1 MFKFRTFLLIAIL
14 LFSLSFIKDRAGNIS
29 SQLNSFSEK
38 EKSLLLEIEKGV
50 GEKMT
55 YDVRLGS
62 IRLGRSTFSHM
73 PSVALNGKM
82 LIVMVF
88 ETNLARF
95 KDIETIY
102 SDPQTLLPVK
112 VEREVLN
119 WFTREKIT
127 EDYNQRDFTVTINKK
142 KGSKTETLLIKKDSP
157 IQNAILLPQS
167 IRRSAKLDTN
177 QTLIANLPS
186 FRYEIRL
193 ASVEEIKVPAG
204 TFKAYHFKSTPSQ
217 IEIWISADER
227 KIPIKIQSNS
237 VAFGYIM
244 VLKEYNSGH

>member
-1 MFKFRTFLLIAIL
+1 MFKFRTLLLVIVL
-14 LFSLSFIKDRAGNIS
+14 VFTLSFIKDRSGKLCH
-29 SQLNSFSEK
+29 QLDSFSEK
-38 EKSLLLEIEKGV
+38 EKSLLAEIEKGV

-62 IRLGRSTFSHM
+62 ISLGRSTFSHM

-88 ETNLARF
+88 ETSLARF

-102 SDPQTLLPVK
+102 TDPQTFLPVR
-112 VEREVLN
+112 VERDVLK
-119 WFTREKIT
+119 WFTQEKIT

-142 KGSKTETLLIKKDSP
+142 KGNKTETSVIKKDGP
-157 IQNAILLPQS
+157 IHNAILLPQS
-167 IRRSAKLDTN
+167 IRRNVKLDAKEA
-177 QTLIANLPS
+177 LIANLPTS
-186 FRYEIRL
+186 RYEIKL

-217 IEIWISADER
+217 IDIWISADER
-227 KIPIKIQSNS
+227 KIPVKIQSNS
-237 VAFGYIM
+237 FAFGYIM
-244 VLKEYNSGH
+244 VLKEYKSGH

>member
-29 SQLNSFSEK
+29 SQLNSFSEN
-38 EKSLLLEIEKGV
+38 EKSLLAEIEKGV

-167 IRRSAKLDTN
+167 IRRSAKLDAN
-177 QTLIANLPS
+177 ETLVANLPGS
-186 FRYEIRL
+186 RYEIKL

-227 KIPIKIQSNS
+227 KIPVKIQSNN

>member
-167 IRRSAKLDTN
+167 IRRSAKLDAN
-177 QTLIANLPS
+177 ETLVANLPGS
-186 FRYEIRL
+186 RYEIKL

-217 IEIWISADER
+217 IDIWISADER
-227 KIPIKIQSNS
+227 KIPVKIQSNN

>member
-1 MFKFRTFLLIAIL
+1 MFKFRTLLLVIVL
-14 LFSLSFIKDRAGNIS
+14 VFTLSFIKDRACKIS
-29 SQLNSFSEK
+29 GQLNSFSEE
-38 EKSLLLEIEKGV
+38 EKNLLAEIEKGV

-62 IRLGRSTFSHM
+62 ISLGRSTFSHM
-73 PSVALNGKM
+73 PSVELNGKR

-88 ETNLARF
+88 ETSLAQF

-102 SDPQTLLPVK
+102 TDPQTFLPVK

-142 KGSKTETLLIKKDSP
+142 RGSKTETLVIKKDSP
-157 IQNAILLPQS
+157 IQNAILLPQG
-167 IRRSAKLDTN
+167 IRRSAKLDAN
-177 QTLIANLPS
+177 ETLVANLPTS
-186 FRYEIRL
+186 RYEIKL
-193 ASVEEIKVPAG
+193 ASIEEIKVPAG

-227 KIPIKIQSNS
+227 KIPVKIQSNNI
-237 VAFGYIM
+237 AFGYIM